1 MITGQSF
8 GAGAVAAQITS
19 PLSKGL
25 FRGAMMTSACNFGG
39 AGLIGGAA
47 PLADGEKAGL
57 DLQKRLGAADLA
69 AMRNVPADQIL
80 ALQEENQ
87 LGLSVSGVRAPAVID
102 GYFWTGTKEQAFA
115 SHQASDV
122 PVIASSNGDDL
133 DSARYPLTRARTV
146 AEYQA
151 MARQMYATEADAFL
165 QLYPAQ
171 TDADVQP
178 MAHRAAMENGMMMN
192 SRSCAEMQAKH
203 GKAPVYIDTFMRK
216 HPYAPGVKIADQD
229 PATVGAYHTADVPY
243 WFDTLDTYNWQRPTR
258 VWTAYDRELTDRMAG
273 ALIALAETGSPV
285 TPQLNWPAW
294 TAAIAAIHGFR
305 RYRRGANHGSQA
317 DGLAGRAPACAG
329 NACECAAAA
338 AEGEGLALC
347 CAGQSRRQF
356 CAAQPKL
363 DAHQIEV
370 GFDGE
375 EQVRVLHRNREQV
388 DRPVDAREV
397 RFECRDIRACEHPC
411 AGSLR

>member
-1 MITGQSF
+1 
-8 GAGAVAAQITS
+8 
-19 PLSKGL
+19 
-25 FRGAMMTSACNFGG
+25 
-39 AGLIGGAA
+39 
-47 PLADGEKAGL
+47 
-57 DLQKRLGAADLA
+57 
-69 AMRNVPADQIL
+69 MRNVPADRIL

-87 LGLSVSGVRAPAVID
+87 LGLRVSGVRAPAVID

-133 DSARYPLTRARTV
+133 NSARYPLTRARTV
-146 AEYQA
+146 ADYQA

-178 MAHRAAMENGMMMN
+178 MARRAAMENGMMMN

-203 GKAPVYIDTFMRK
+203 GKAPVYIDTFTRK
-216 HPYAPGVKIADQD
+216 HPYAPGVKIADQN

-243 WFDTLDTYNWQRPTR
+243 WLDTLDTYNWQRPTR

-294 TAAIAAIHGFR
+294 TAASPQYMVFGDTVAVQTMDLKRMDWLAAHPPAPVAPANAQPSAASDIPDRSGWEIRRPVRTRPACRGFPR
-305 RYRRGANHGSQA
+305 WPAP
-317 DGLAGRAPACAG
+317 AGRSGQGGCRCAPARRCWR
-329 NACECAAAA
+329 
-338 AEGEGLALC
+338 
-347 CAGQSRRQF
+347 QSGPCHLRARSS
-356 CAAQPKL
+356 
-363 DAHQIEV
+363 
-370 GFDGE
+370 
-375 EQVRVLHRNREQV
+375 RN
-388 DRPVDAREV
+388 
-397 RFECRDIRACEHPC
+397 
-411 AGSLR
+411 